1 MVNRDDLDESGKFAY
16 DLGKLCHRR
25 NGVSE
30 LEILAHM
37 EVMKFMII
45 DSMMAAAQEHAEE
58 QGLIGLNV
66 KKETM
71 Q

>member
-1 MVNRDDLDESGKFAY
+1 MINRDDLDEGAKFAY
-16 DLGKLCHRR
+16 DLGKLCHKR

-30 LEILAHM
+30 LVILANL

-45 DSMMAAAQEHAEE
+45 DSMMAAAQEYAEE
-58 QGLIGLNV
+58 QEPIGLNV